1 MQDNSSFSPQESIRL
16 IESMIKEARN
26 KYSENGHLYLFW
38 GWVILLCSLGNFI
51 LAYFQLYNK
60 PYIVWWLTV
69 AAGIYQAVYVTKHKM
84 NRAARSYTDI
94 LYGYIWLT
102 FGILLLLA
110 IIMTAFKGN
119 WDFLYPQLLALYGMP
134 VFLSGIILKFNPLK
148 AGAIA
153 CWMLAITASII
164 HVEYHLLLLVLAII
178 IAWLIP
184 GYMLQAKYKK
194 ENK

>member
-1 MQDNSSFSPQESIRL
+1 MQNNTDFSPQESIRL

-38 GWVILLCSLGNFI
+38 GWVILLCSAGNFI
-51 LAYFQLYNK
+51 LSYFKLYDK
-60 PYIVWWLTV
+60 PYMIWWLTL
-69 AAGIYQAVYVTKHKM
+69 AAGIYQAVYIAKHKM
-84 NRAARSYTDI
+84 DRSAKSYTDI
-94 LYGYIWLT
+94 LYGYIWLS

-110 IIMTAFKGN
+110 IIMTAIKGN

-134 VFLSGIILKFNPLK
+134 VFLSGIILRFTPLK
-148 AGAIA
+148 TGAFICWLLAIA
-153 CWMLAITASII
+153 ASSMSMQ
-164 HVEYHLLLLVLAII
+164 YHLLLLVLAII

-194 ENK
+194 ENQ